1 MKWGGGGL
9 WLWVDIYVGKTCM
22 CVTCGKKNP
31 QFVSVGVYKGS
42 SLRKGIPIVELSYF
56 AHGHCTKP
64 KKKEKDKRCVDTRS
78 PWAMRNDAATQPKDI
93 TLEDLGNPYNQH
105 LMIPTALFI
114 RWLIGQHLLAP
125 VHQVADR
132 PASVGPCSS
141 GG

>member
-1 MKWGGGGL
+1 MVMGGHL
-9 WLWVDIYVGKTCM
+9 RLENVYVCDVWKKKT
-22 CVTCGKKNP
+22 
-31 QFVSVGVYKGS
+31 QFGSVGVYKGS
-42 SLRKGIPIVELSYF
+42 SLPQGIPIVEFSYF
-56 AHGHCTKP
+56 AHEHCTKPP

-93 TLEDLGNPYNQH
+93 TLEDLGNPYNRYSL

-114 RWLIGQHLLAP
+114 RWLIGQHLLGP